1 MKKIVQKTFL
11 VLMLA
16 MSTMAVTISA
26 ADAKRLGGGGSIGKQ
41 SSNYSRQAPSR
52 PAQAPTNVTPAKP
65 AAPAAAP
72 APAAAAAA
80 APKPA
85 SPWKGIVGGALL
97 GLGAGALLSHLGLG
111 GAGAMGGMGGMG
123 SMFSSIL
130 MIGLLALAAVFLFR
144 MFSRKNGGAAAN
156 SKVGNVG
163 SANVF
168 QPAYAAPIQ
177 ASGYT
182 PEIGSQL
189 EPAPAAPLAASAA
202 SQSALQGT
210 GFGSS
215 ASAESTPPMAPIAP
229 WGIPADFDVAG
240 FVRSGKSYFIRL
252 QAAWDRADIND
263 IREFTTPEMFAEL
276 RLQLQERGSAPNNT
290 DVVKIDGEL
299 LGIETLANDYLATLK
314 FTGLIK
320 EAPEASAEPFTEIW
334 NLSKPLNGSGGWVL
348 AGIQQA

>member
-1 MKKIVQKTFL
+1 VKKIIQKTFL

-16 MSTMAVTISA
+16 VSTMAVTISA

-41 SSNYSRQAPSR
+41 SSNYSRQAPTR

-72 APAAAAAA
+72 APAAAQA

-130 MIGLLALAAVFLFR
+130 MTGLLALAAVFLFR
-144 MFSRKNGGAAAN
+144 MFSRKNGSAVAN
-156 SKVGNVG
+156 NNGGNG
-163 SANVF
+163 NIF
-168 QPAYAAPIQ
+168 QPAYAAPVQ

-182 PEIGSQL
+182 PEIGSHL
-189 EPAPAAPLAASAA
+189 EPAAAPAVPAST
-202 SQSALQGT
+202 SPSALQGT
-210 GFGSS
+210 AFGSS
-215 ASAESTPPMAPIAP
+215 ANTEATAPTAPIAP

-263 IREFTTPEMFAEL
+263 IREFTTPEMFGEL
-276 RLQLQERGSAPNNT
+276 RLQLQERGSAQNNT

-299 LGIETLANDYLATLK
+299 LGIETLVNDYLAPSSSP
-314 FTGLIK
+314 
-320 EAPEASAEPFTEIW
+320 A
-334 NLSKPLNGSGGWVL
+334 
-348 AGIQQA
+348 